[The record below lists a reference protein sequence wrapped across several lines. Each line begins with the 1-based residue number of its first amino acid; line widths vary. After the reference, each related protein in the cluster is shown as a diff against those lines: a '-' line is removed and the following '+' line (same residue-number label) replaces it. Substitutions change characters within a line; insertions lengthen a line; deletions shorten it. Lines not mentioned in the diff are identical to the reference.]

1 MALKKKK
8 KKETA
13 AEKQEKAAKKARKR
27 KELRAKRYREAQ
39 EAQSKQALQEA
50 GKAAGRPE
58 AESGNGTEERM
69 ESGVSDS
76 SRSAGEAPAP
86 ADKLEIQSADIVCLA
101 VRPDQYPPS
110 DLPEVAFAGR
120 SNVGKS
126 SLLNLLTGRRQ
137 LARVS
142 SSPGKT
148 RTINFYL
155 VNDRFRIVDL
165 PGYGYASISREIT
178 GSWGKMMEDYFRSR
192 PNLKAAVLL
201 VDSRHEPTPQD
212 IQMYEYMKYY
222 GFGGLVVMTKA
233 DKLTRRELARQ
244 QEEIRKALSMDPGD
258 RIIPVSSLKRT
269 GKEELLETMR
279 QVLGL

>member
-8 KKETA
+8 NKETA

-27 KELRAKRYREAQ
+27 KELRAKRYWEAQ
-39 EAQSKQALQEA
+39 EAQSKQAVQEA
-50 GKAAGRPE
+50 GMAAGRPE
-58 AESGNGTEERM
+58 AES
-69 ESGVSDS
+69 
-76 SRSAGEAPAP
+76 GEAPAP
-86 ADKLEIQSADIVCLA
+86 ADKLEIRSADIVCLA

-110 DLPEVAFAGR
+110 DLPEIAFAGR

-244 QEEIRKALSMDPGD
+244 QEEIRQALSMDPGD

>member
-39 EAQSKQALQEA
+39 EAQSKQAVQEA
-50 GKAAGRPE
+50 GMEAGRPE

-69 ESGVSDS
+69 ESGVPDS

-86 ADKLEIQSADIVCLA
+86 ADKLEIRSADIVCLA

-110 DLPEVAFAGR
+110 DLPEIAFAGR

-244 QEEIRKALSMDPGD
+244 QEEIRQALSMDPGD

>member
-13 AEKQEKAAKKARKR
+13 AEKQEKAAKKAKKR

-39 EAQSKQALQEA
+39 EMQDAQEVQEA
-50 GKAAGRPE
+50 QNVQDSPE
-58 AESGNGTEERM
+58 SPDFRG
-69 ESGVSDS
+69 
-76 SRSAGEAPAP
+76 SAGPAE
-86 ADKLEIQSADIVCLA
+86 KLEIRSADIVCLA
-101 VRPDQYPPS
+101 VRPDQYPPEN
-110 DLPEVAFAGR
+110 LPEIAFAGR

-155 VNDRFRIVDL
+155 VNDCFRIVDL

-178 GSWGKMMEDYFRSR
+178 GSWGKMMEDYFRNR

-233 DKLTRRELARQ
+233 DKLTRRELSRQ
-244 QEEIRKALSMDPGD
+244 QDEIRRVLNMDPED
-258 RIIPVSSLKRT
+258 RIIPVSSLKRS

>member
-58 AESGNGTEERM
+58 AESGNGTAERM
-69 ESGVSDS
+69 ESGVPDS

-86 ADKLEIQSADIVCLA
+86 ADKLEIRSADIVCLA

-110 DLPEVAFAGR
+110 DLPEIAFAGR

-244 QEEIRKALSMDPGD
+244 QEEIRKALCMDPGD